1 MELSQQFVRSFDILL
16 EIDGEA
22 FQAITYK
29 VHSTVN
35 QQQIIL
41 EQANYCQIFR
51 YYVTILTF
59 VKRSIIG
66 YIYIFVRFSVI

>member
-1 MELSQQFVRSFDILL
+1 MELSQQFVTSFDTLL
-16 EIDGEA
+16 EIDGED
-22 FQAITYK
+22 FLAITTK

-41 EQANYCQIFR
+41 KQANYCQIFR

-59 VKRSIIG
+59 TTWSIIETKLF
-66 YIYIFVRFSVI
+66 IC